1 VPGARQ
7 RPFAS
12 ALIDAVL
19 AEEWSVVSGVHS
31 RWNARAGRRADVL
44 CAGESL
50 DDDHRRPAVPAHEGG
65 LQGSTCGVGF
75 AGRGGK
81 EGRGLM
87 QEFVSGGDV
96 VTRSGRSRSLEAD
109 IQIARSGRSP
119 MHRVRPTCARAPPP
133 APAGRPC
140 GRRQRSADRPCN
152 EG

>member
-1 VPGARQ
+1 RSYG
-7 RPFAS
+7 
-12 ALIDAVL
+12 D
-19 AEEWSVVSGVHS
+19 WSS
-31 RWNARAGRRADVL
+31 DVCSSDL
-44 CAGESL
+44 
-50 DDDHRRPAVPAHEGG
+50 AVPAHEGG

-119 MHRVRPTCARAPPP
+119 MHRVRPKIGRASCRERVWG
-133 APAGRPC
+133 GR
-140 GRRQRSADRPCN
+140 
-152 EG
+152 